1 MTQRTLVLIKPDAV
15 VRGIVGEVITRFER
29 PGLKVIGMKM
39 VLADKET
46 IDQHYPV
53 SRREFVEGLGKMTI
67 SNNQELGI
75 DTVKAF
81 GTDDIH
87 EIGLQVQQ
95 WLNDFMRSGPVVALV
110 LEGPQAIEMV
120 RKIRGFTLPSKAQPG
135 TITGD
140 YSFDSSSLANSSQ
153 RAIRNLV
160 HASGNEEEAEFEI
173 NLWFKPGEL
182 HDYQTIHQQFMTE

>member
-1 MTQRTLVLIKPDAV
+1 MIQRTLVLIKPDAV
-15 VRGIVGEVITRFER
+15 ARGIVGEILARFEK
-29 PGLKVIGMKM
+29 PGLKIVGMKM
-39 VLADKET
+39 VAADKET
-46 IDQHYPV
+46 IDRHYPV
-53 SRREFVEGLGKMTI
+53 DRREFIEGLGKMTV

-75 DTVKAF
+75 DTVEAF

-87 EIGLQVQQ
+87 KIGLKVQT

-110 LEGPQAIEMV
+110 VEGPQAIEMV

-140 YSFDSSSLANSSQ
+140 YSFDSSSLANASQ

-160 HASGNEEEAEFEI
+160 HASGNQEEAEFEI
-173 NLWFKPGEL
+173 GLWFKPEEL
-182 HDYQTIHQQFMTE
+182 HDHQTIHQQFMTR

>member
-1 MTQRTLVLIKPDAV
+1 MAQRTLVLIKPDAV
-15 VRGIVGEVITRFER
+15 ARGIVGEILTRFEK
-29 PGLKVIGMKM
+29 PGLKVVGMKM
-39 VLADKET
+39 VTADKKI

-53 SRREFVEGLGKMTI
+53 GRRDFIEGLGKMTI

-81 GTDDIH
+81 GTDDAY

-95 WLNDFMRSGPVVALV
+95 WLNDFMRSGPLVALV

-140 YSFDSSSLANSSQ
+140 YSFDSSSLANSAQ

-173 NLWFKPGEL
+173 NLWFEPQEL
-182 HDYQTIHQQFMTE
+182 HDYQTIHQHFMTR

>member
-15 VRGIVGEVITRFER
+15 ARGIVGEILARFEK
-29 PGLKVIGMKM
+29 PGLKIVGMKM
-39 VLADKET
+39 MAADKET

-53 SRREFVEGLGKMTI
+53 GRREFIEGLGRTTI
-67 SNNQELGI
+67 DNNKELGI

-81 GTDDIH
+81 GTDDIY

-140 YSFDSSSLANSSQ
+140 YSFDSSSLANTGQ

-173 NLWFKPGEL
+173 NLWFKPEEL
-182 HDYQTIHQQFMTE
+182 HDHQTIHQTFMTS